1 MKTPP
6 ISAAQGNDARAER
19 PGVVLVLGGGAA
31 RGVAHIGVLQ
41 VLEEQAIPVRA
52 VVGTSIG
59 AQIGA
64 FFAAGVPVSAL
75 IELSVNVDWKQT
87 LQFFLPDAAAGGLS
101 SGKYIRALLSEG
113 LSGKRIEALPLP
125 YLAIATDLETGEYV
139 VLDRGPVIDAV
150 RASISLP
157 GLLAPY
163 RHDGRLL
170 VDGGLVNPLPFDV
183 ARVHFGGPVLAVGVH
198 PGARV
203 LSKQEMLQPR
213 SPTWRQRARQLLEQP
228 WVKRAQPFR
237 QWLESQL
244 GNGEVASQEPVWR
257 TGPVLMQA
265 MSITQA
271 QLVRLRA
278 AISPP
283 DLMLMPDV
291 HRIRPLEFYR
301 AREAIQAGY
310 SEARARLPEIRALL
324 ARNRMPPKQE
334 QEKEVD

>member
-1 MKTPP
+1 MNAGQD
-6 ISAAQGNDARAER
+6 SH
-19 PGVVLVLGGGAA
+19 PGLVLVLGGGAA

-41 VLEEQAIPVRA
+41 VLEEHAIPIRA

-64 FFAAGVPVSAL
+64 FFAAGVPVGAL
-75 IELSVNVDWKQT
+75 IELSLNVDWKQT

-101 SGKYIRALLSEG
+101 SGRYIRVLLSEG
-113 LSGKRIEALPLP
+113 LSGKHIETLPLP
-125 YLAIATDLETGEYV
+125 YLAIATDLETGEHV

-157 GLLAPY
+157 GLLSPH
-163 RHDGRLL
+163 RLRGRLL
-170 VDGGLVNPLPFDV
+170 VDGGLVNPLPFDI
-183 ARVHFGGPVLAVGVH
+183 ARAYFGGPVLAVGVH

-203 LSKQEMLQPR
+203 LSKQEMMQPR
-213 SPTWRQRARQLLEQP
+213 SPTWRQRVRQLLQQP
-228 WVKRAQPFR
+228 WVRRTPPLR
-237 QWLESQL
+237 HWLEAQS
-244 GNGEVASQEPVWR
+244 GRYDGSSEEPAWR

-265 MSITQA
+265 MAITQA
-271 QLVRLRA
+271 QLVRLRE
-278 AISPP
+278 IVSPP

-324 ARNRMPPKQE
+324 APPHRSPPAPPSS
-334 QEKEVD
+334 

>member
-1 MKTPP
+1 MTV
-6 ISAAQGNDARAER
+6 ARSNH

-64 FFAAGVPVSAL
+64 FFAAGVPVNAL
-75 IELSVNVDWKQT
+75 IELSVEVDWKQT

-101 SGKYIRALLSEG
+101 SGKYIRALLSKG
-113 LSGKRIEALPLP
+113 LSGKRIETLPLP
-125 YLAIATDLETGEYV
+125 YLAIATDLETGEHIA
-139 VLDRGPVIDAV
+139 LDSGPVIDAV

-157 GLLAPY
+157 GLLAPH
-163 RHDGRLL
+163 RLRGRLL
-170 VDGGLVNPLPFDV
+170 VDGGLVNPLPFDI
-183 ARVHFGGPVLAVGVH
+183 ARAHFGGPVLAVGVH

-203 LSKQEMLQPR
+203 LSKQEMMQPR
-213 SPTWRQRARQLLEQP
+213 SPTWRQRVRQLLEQP
-228 WVKRAQPFR
+228 SVKRAQPFR

-244 GNGEVASQEPVWR
+244 GKGDVSEEPVWR
-257 TGPVLMQA
+257 TGPVIMQA

-278 AISPP
+278 AVSPP

-291 HRIRPLEFYR
+291 RRIGPLEFYR

-324 ARNRMPPKQE
+324 AQAATPPTTRQA
-334 QEKEVD
+334 Q